1 MSLFLDYFSL
11 QEIKIS
17 QCICSFLIAL
27 GISYWAIPII
37 INVSGLLNLNRKPHF
52 RGSHQTATPE
62 FGGIAIFV
70 SVLIAS
76 FLWRNSSEIADSYLT
91 QLSVVSLT
99 ILFFLGLKDDI
110 FMIDSTKKL
119 LLQIVAVII
128 FITLGDVRIDSF
140 FGIFGINHLSN
151 WVSIPF
157 TIFVFIALINALNLI
172 DGVDGL
178 AGGIGLIVS
187 SIFGIWFCF
196 HHFYVMAVMAFA
208 LSGSL
213 LGFLRYNFSNTQKIF
228 MGDTGSLLIGFLL
241 TFFTVKY
248 LNINVEN
255 SHFVGST
262 HAPVLVVSI
271 LIVPIFDTLRMF
283 IIRLIQ
289 KKSPFRADRNH
300 LHHILLDTGFSH
312 TQTSVYLWICTILS
326 LGLNILSM
334 IYWQN
339 NTQSGWLLVGLF
351 LAYLLM
357 ANLLKMNIKR
367 KTESLSWSQ
376 FLFTPDF
383 ASLFLKSF

>member
-1 MSLFLDYFSL
+1 L
-11 QEIKIS
+11 
-17 QCICSFLIAL
+17 
-27 GISYWAIPII
+27 
-37 INVSGLLNLNRKPHF
+37 
-52 RGSHQTATPE
+52 
-62 FGGIAIFV
+62 GGIAIFV

-76 FLWRNSSEIADSYLT
+76 FLWRTPSESGDSYLT

-110 FMIDSTKKL
+110 FVVDSTKKL
-119 LLQIVAVII
+119 LLQIVAVAI

-157 TIFVFIALINALNLI
+157 TMFVFIALINALNLI

-187 SIFGIWFCF
+187 SIFGIWFAY
-196 HHFYVMAVMAFA
+196 HHFFVMAIMA
-208 LSGSL
+208 LSLAGSL
-213 LGFLRYNFSNTQKIF
+213 LGFLRFNFSNTQKIF
-228 MGDTGSLLIGFLL
+228 MGDTGSLLVGFLL
-241 TFFTVKY
+241 TFLTVKY
-248 LNINVEN
+248 LAINEEA
-255 SHFVGST
+255 SYIVGST

-289 KKSPFRADRNH
+289 KKSPFKADRNH
-300 LHHILLDTGFSH
+300 LHHILLDNGFSH
-312 TQTSVYLWICTILS
+312 TQTSVSLWICSILS
-326 LGLNILSM
+326 LGINILSM
-334 IYWQN
+334 IYWEN

-351 LAYLLM
+351 LVYLLM

-367 KTESLSWSQ
+367 KNESLSWSQ
-376 FLFTPDF
+376 FLFKSDF
-383 ASLFLKSF
+383 ASLFLNSF

>member
-1 MSLFLDYFSL
+1 
-11 QEIKIS
+11 
-17 QCICSFLIAL
+17 
-27 GISYWAIPII
+27 
-37 INVSGLLNLNRKPHF
+37 
-52 RGSHQTATPE
+52 
-62 FGGIAIFV
+62 
-70 SVLIAS
+70 
-76 FLWRNSSEIADSYLT
+76 
-91 QLSVVSLT
+91 
-99 ILFFLGLKDDI
+99 
-110 FMIDSTKKL
+110 
-119 LLQIVAVII
+119 
-128 FITLGDVRIDSF
+128 
-140 FGIFGINHLSN
+140 
-151 WVSIPF
+151 
-157 TIFVFIALINALNLI
+157 
-172 DGVDGL
+172 
-178 AGGIGLIVS
+178 
-187 SIFGIWFCF
+187 
-196 HHFYVMAVMAFA
+196 MAVMAFA

-300 LHHILLDTGFSH
+300 LHHILLDSGLSH